1 MTSTPFFSVV
11 LTTYGR
17 GEHIRPTIESVL
29 RQTYSDF
36 ELIVVG
42 DGCTDATEEVVRSF
56 GSRPVSWYNLEQNS
70 GSQSFPNN
78 LGIKN
83 AVGKWIAYLG
93 HDDIWSPNHLAALR
107 ALAQSDNE
115 LDFAVS
121 GCISYGPKDSEI
133 YFITGLF
140 DSDRA
145 QFEHFFPPSS
155 LAHRREIVD
164 MIGWWRDP
172 RTVAP
177 PVDCDFLLRAAHAG
191 LRFASTKEITVHK
204 YVASQRYLSS
214 LRPDSEEQWAG
225 LEGTLRANPESMSE
239 IIEKSRQ
246 QNRFMRLRYGD
257 YSGFR
262 NGQTF
267 DRNRLNKGVS
277 RPELTA
283 LKHRIVVEQTDEP
296 RGYDWHGL
304 RGGRHRSSRWSRA
317 LNWHGW
323 ESGSRPFRWSGPSPE
338 PKILIPYTYR
348 GEVRITLCVPAIAAG
363 SLDSVR
369 IAVNGRHVDYEMQRA
384 KKGSHTL
391 AFQTP
396 LNESDYSILVIHTPE
411 MASPKRGTRRRGI
424 AISDII
430 IEPCSLNA

>member
-56 GSRPVSWYNLEQNS
+56 RSRPVSWYNLEQNS

-140 DSDRA
+140 DSR
-145 QFEHFFPPSS
+145 PSS
-155 LAHRREIVD
+155 VRAFFSAILARTQARGRR
-164 MIGWWRDP
+164 
-172 RTVAP
+172 
-177 PVDCDFLLRAAHAG
+177 
-191 LRFASTKEITVHK
+191 
-204 YVASQRYLSS
+204 
-214 LRPDSEEQWAG
+214 
-225 LEGTLRANPESMSE
+225 
-239 IIEKSRQ
+239 
-246 QNRFMRLRYGD
+246 
-257 YSGFR
+257 
-262 NGQTF
+262 F
-267 DRNRLNKGVS
+267 DR
-277 RPELTA
+277 
-283 LKHRIVVEQTDEP
+283 VV
-296 RGYDWHGL
+296 
-304 RGGRHRSSRWSRA
+304 A
-317 LNWHGW
+317 
-323 ESGSRPFRWSGPSPE
+323 
-338 PKILIPYTYR
+338 
-348 GEVRITLCVPAIAAG
+348 
-363 SLDSVR
+363 
-369 IAVNGRHVDYEMQRA
+369 
-384 KKGSHTL
+384 
-391 AFQTP
+391 
-396 LNESDYSILVIHTPE
+396 
-411 MASPKRGTRRRGI
+411 
-424 AISDII
+424 
-430 IEPCSLNA
+430 

>member
-1 MTSTPFFSVV
+1 MGAANTSGQRSN
-11 LTTYGR
+11 R
-17 GEHIRPTIESVL
+17 VL

-121 GCISYGPKDSEI
+121 GCISYGPKGSEI

-214 LRPDSEEQWAG
+214 LRPELGGTMGWARGHSPSQSRVDERDNRKELATKSVHEHALWG
-225 LEGTLRANPESMSE
+225 LLR
-239 IIEKSRQ
+239 
-246 QNRFMRLRYGD
+246 L
-257 YSGFR
+257 
-262 NGQTF
+262 
-267 DRNRLNKGVS
+267 
-277 RPELTA
+277 
-283 LKHRIVVEQTDEP
+283 
-296 RGYDWHGL
+296 
-304 RGGRHRSSRWSRA
+304 
-317 LNWHGW
+317 
-323 ESGSRPFRWSGPSPE
+323 
-338 PKILIPYTYR
+338 
-348 GEVRITLCVPAIAAG
+348 
-363 SLDSVR
+363 
-369 IAVNGRHVDYEMQRA
+369 
-384 KKGSHTL
+384 
-391 AFQTP
+391 
-396 LNESDYSILVIHTPE
+396 
-411 MASPKRGTRRRGI
+411 
-424 AISDII
+424 
-430 IEPCSLNA
+430 

>member
-1 MTSTPFFSVV
+1 MTATPYFSIV
-11 LTTYGR
+11 LATYGR

-42 DGCTDATEEVVRSF
+42 DGCTDETEEVVRSF
-56 GSRPVSWYNLEQNS
+56 RSRPVSWYNLEQNS

-78 LGIKN
+78 LGIKK
-83 AVGKWIAYLG
+83 AIGKWIAYLG

-107 ALAQSDNE
+107 ALAQSESE

-121 GCISYGPKDSEI
+121 GCISYGPKGSEI

-155 LAHRREIVD
+155 LAHRRGIVD
-164 MIGWWRDP
+164 VIGWWRDP
-172 RTVAP
+172 RTVTP

-191 LRFASTKEITVHK
+191 MRFASTKEITVHK
-204 YVASQRYLSS
+204 YVAAQRYLSY
-214 LRPDSEEQWAG
+214 LRPDSAEQWRA
-225 LEGTLRANPESMSE
+225 LEGAHRVTPESLGE
-239 IIEKSRQ
+239 IVEQSRQ
-246 QNRFMRLRYGD
+246 QNRFMSMRYGD
-257 YSGFR
+257 YSGLR
-262 NGQTF
+262 NGQAF

-277 RPELTA
+277 RPDLTA

-296 RGYDWHGL
+296 RGYDWHDL
-304 RGGRHRSSRWSRA
+304 RQGRRRWSKWSWA
-317 LNWHGW
+317 LDRLGF

-363 SLDSVR
+363 SLDNIG
-369 IAVNGRHVDYEMQRA
+369 IAVNGRQVDYEIQRA
-384 KKGSHTL
+384 KTGNHTL
-391 AFQTP
+391 AFQTQ
-396 LNESDYSILVIHTPE
+396 LHESDYSILVIHTPE
-411 MASPKRGTRRRGI
+411 MASPKPGTRRRGI
-424 AISDII
+424 AVSDII
-430 IEPCSLNA
+430 IEPV